1 MRDETVLPQ
10 QPFHRVVDRVRGL
23 AVAFCGG
30 RLSEQ
35 EFVQELLTL
44 EDRAVSPAGLT
55 LSVCDTEDDWTS
67 VLIKSS
73 ASGKLHAAFEFLPEA
88 ARFRPLRH
96 LTQYAAYSRLQ

>member
-1 MRDETVLPQ
+1 VLPH
-10 QPFHRVVDRVRGL
+10 QPFHSVVDRVRGL
-23 AVAFCGG
+23 AVALCGK
-30 RLSEQ
+30 RISEQ

-96 LTQYAAYSRLQ
+96 LTQYTPWSRQL